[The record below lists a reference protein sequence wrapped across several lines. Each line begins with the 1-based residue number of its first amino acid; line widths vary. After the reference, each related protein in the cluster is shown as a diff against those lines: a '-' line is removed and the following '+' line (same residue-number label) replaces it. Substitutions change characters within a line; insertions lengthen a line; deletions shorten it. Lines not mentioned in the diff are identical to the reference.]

1 MGVPEKIKAIQDE
14 MAKTQINKA
23 TEHHIGLLRAKL
35 AKLRREQEE
44 SKSKK
49 GGSVDGFDIRRAGG

>member
-35 AKLRREQEE
+35 AKLRREQEDA
-44 SKSKK
+44 KSKK
-49 GGSVDGFDIRRAGG
+49 GGSAEGFD